1 MTDPLDDLRT
11 HEAQNRRSWDD
22 DSDEYQARHGAPLA
36 ERVDLA
42 APPDLMAPGR

>member
-22 DSDEYQARHGAPLA
+22 DSDEYQARHGAQLA
-36 ERVDLA
+36 PSESIWRL
-42 APPDLMAPGR
+42 RRT